1 MGCRSRFQFDVCVS
15 VIVSEMDKHRDMR
28 RGGAS
33 RSSPANRQVIK
44 QSGMDNNFEGTVFS
58 KKLKKERMRRLSVV
72 GKVNSSNENGEM
84 GCAGSEFEDEIRNT
98 TSISKRFRFPQKVF
112 HECDT
117 VDHASVPRKLRSAM
131 KKRNCES
138 ISPPFPDKK
147 ETNHGTNGV
156 ELQGIKK
163 SRLNQPEDPD
173 GSPSR
178 PITKDE
184 EEVVETL
191 YALADMFPNNNK
203 NGLDG
208 ELEKPKSWPLPE
220 GESSR
225 PACEDSAAP
234 EKEEDS
240 KSLCLTT
247 TSEAEAEAVNPSL
260 LEGSAQDSVE
270 VKRLKE
276 SSQPGFPNSTQ
287 LLTELDNTISQRNV
301 QAMFPMSKSEPI
313 CGKQACSSVGCN
325 VQSELSL
332 ETGSKLPKH
341 EEAAACGRKPEIA
354 VGKAAVVSSQHELHH
369 TLKESKNSGS
379 ALWPGLSSAASNGD
393 GTQRPSLKLSTPKIP
408 AWLGMTAS
416 ATQPGSLDNG
426 VLTVKDSRALVARKK
441 KSWKRCSAHV
451 YICRLIKVLEIAEKT
466 DRLPMQPT
474 QLILNEGPNRVL
486 STPNNLNG
494 VRNGLNGAVSAYNM
508 VGSPAEKNPDEVRN
522 VNLFHTRLLQDQQ
535 QASTSLP
542 LNSPQKQCYDFLSLS
557 AGGGGGRGC
566 SRVGATNRIDQIGGG
581 LDPLTQFHSP
591 YLQSLEQ
598 NHTIMQFSLPQNRF
612 SSTPFSDHLSLA
624 ASKQVQMQPPPYLGS
639 SILGPPYLGN
649 AASPKQQQ
657 QQRMWTAQL
666 AAQYKPVGL
675 AASHTPSWQNGRQ
688 DPSLAIHYVQSIPPP
703 PSHHPLEVLGPRYA
717 PISQQ
722 QLIGVTSSL
731 PSSRYKGQYQ
741 VNGVGS
747 YPDTALP
754 LQLLCNE
761 HF

>member
-1 MGCRSRFQFDVCVS
+1 
-15 VIVSEMDKHRDMR
+15 MDKHRDMR

-44 QSGMDNNFEGTVFS
+44 QSDMDNNFEGTVFS

-84 GCAGSEFEDEIRNT
+84 GCAGPEFEDEIRNT

-112 HECDT
+112 HECNT

-131 KKRNCES
+131 KKRNRES

-156 ELQGIKK
+156 ELPGIKK
-163 SRLNQPEDPD
+163 SRLNVVQPEDPD

-247 TSEAEAEAVNPSL
+247 TSEAEAVNPSL

-270 VKRLKE
+270 VKCLKE
-276 SSQPGFPNSTQ
+276 SSQPCFPNSTQ

-301 QAMFPMSKSEPI
+301 QAMFPMSNSEPI

-474 QLILNEGPNRVL
+474 QLILTEGPNRVL

-494 VRNGLNGAVSAYNM
+494 VRNGLNGAVSAYNT
-508 VGSPAEKNPDEVRN
+508 VGSPAEENPDEVRN
-522 VNLFHTRLLQDQQ
+522 VNLFHTRLLQDQE

-557 AGGGGGRGC
+557 AGGGGGGGC
-566 SRVGATNRIDQIGGG
+566 SGVGATNRIDQIGGG

-598 NHTIMQFSLPQNRF
+598 SHTIMQFSLPQNRF

-624 ASKQVQMQPPPYLGS
+624 ASKQVICSLFNSVYLS
-639 SILGPPYLGN
+639 ALECYCTESMVLQWSFLIPLILLQSCHAMN
-649 AASPKQQQ
+649 
-657 QQRMWTAQL
+657 QL
-666 AAQYKPVGL
+666 MDTVYKK
-675 AASHTPSWQNGRQ
+675 
-688 DPSLAIHYVQSIPPP
+688 SLYPIIWS
-703 PSHHPLEVLGPRYA
+703 LRYC
-717 PISQQ
+717 
-722 QLIGVTSSL
+722 L
-731 PSSRYKGQYQ
+731 
-741 VNGVGS
+741 
-747 YPDTALP
+747 
-754 LQLLCNE
+754 
-761 HF
+761 F